1 MPSARS
7 QHCQRGSRT
16 PLQTDRAYPDKG
28 KPCCVD
34 VCYDRELPRV
44 FDVRLCSLS
53 FALCDRLQVWQYAVI
68 ARLYPIYFSAVAVV
82 FNFNFFK
89 FFPYHSLVI

>member
-1 MPSARS
+1 MAVFLRKQPFLSIYEILLIAR
-7 QHCQRGSRT
+7 H
-16 PLQTDRAYPDKG
+16 
-28 KPCCVD
+28 
-34 VCYDRELPRV
+34 

-68 ARLYPIYFSAVAVV
+68 ARLYPEYFSAVAVV

>member
-44 FDVRLCSLS
+44 FDVRLYKGVTL
-53 FALCDRLQVWQYAVI
+53 
-68 ARLYPIYFSAVAVV
+68 
-82 FNFNFFK
+82 K
-89 FFPYHSLVI
+89 GK